1 MKVFVD
7 TSALVALLVDKE
19 RFHSKV
25 ARKYKDYRQ
34 ARVVL
39 FTSYYILDELFTRLL
54 YYKVDIRKY
63 IQKLKD
69 SIAANE
75 ITVLQ
80 IDETLFNKSVDIFL
94 KFSDHKI
101 SFTDA
106 TSYCLYKDFTLDEVF
121 TLDDD
126 FKRMRLN
133 TSFKVFD

>member
-19 RFHSKV
+19 QSHSKV

-34 ARVVL
+34 ARTALV
-39 FTSYYILDELFTRLL
+39 TSYYILDELFTRLL
-54 YYKVDIRKY
+54 YYKVDVRKY

-69 SIAANE
+69 SIAVNE

-94 KFSDHKI
+94 KFSDNKI

-106 TSYCLYKDFTLDEVF
+106 TSFCLYKDFSLDEIF

-126 FKRMRLN
+126 FKKMRLN
-133 TSFKVFD
+133 TSF